1 MINETLKVSAGE
13 VRDDQHYDTTSDT
26 DQNAKRHEK
35 YTKLM
40 RLNEEESE
48 EWVNTNMNRN
58 TLAGVT
64 ELLDFLEWFNI
75 QNKRVPILC
84 KDCRECILKPTAP
97 ILANENKNKETI
109 VEPLNK
115 RWFNIADLAQVNL

>member
-40 RLNEEESE
+40 QLNEEESE
-48 EWVNTNMNRN
+48 E
-58 TLAGVT
+58 
-64 ELLDFLEWFNI
+64 
-75 QNKRVPILC
+75 
-84 KDCRECILKPTAP
+84 
-97 ILANENKNKETI
+97 
-109 VEPLNK
+109 
-115 RWFNIADLAQVNL
+115 

>member
-48 EWVNTNMNRN
+48 EWVNTNIDIN

-64 ELLDFLEWFNI
+64 EVLDFLEWFKI

-97 ILANENKNKETI
+97 IPANENKNEETI
-109 VEPLNK
+109 VEPLIK
-115 RWFNIADLAQVNL
+115 R

>member
-1 MINETLKVSAGE
+1 MINETVKVSAGE
-13 VRDDQHYDTTSDT
+13 VRDDQHYETTSDR
-26 DQNAKRHEK
+26 DKNVKRHDK

-48 EWVNTNMNRN
+48 EWIKTNINRN

-64 ELLDFLEWFNI
+64 ELLEFLEWLNI
-75 QNKRVPILC
+75 QQKRVPIVC
-84 KDCRECILKPTAP
+84 KDGKECILKPTAP
-97 ILANENKNKETI
+97 ILAKENKTKETI

-115 RWFNIADLAQVNL
+115 R